1 MDFEERIRSLPKK
14 TGVDAIVAMSPE
26 NFAYISQAY
35 IITVEMVR
43 PRQAFAVVPRDGEP
57 VALICSIEE
66 SLTREESWI
75 ENIRTYTEYVDYPIE
90 ALAPILRDMGLDRG
104 KVGMD
109 LRYLPQV
116 DWSRLT
122 DILPDMEIID
132 TTEEVAKLR
141 AIKTEK
147 EIAKLEFAS
156 KSTHQAAQE
165 ALSESSL
172 GESEKAMA
180 NRMLFKMIEKGAD
193 GSFFIVF
200 GSGPRSALTHGFPSD
215 RIAKES
221 EIIRFDF
228 GGRYGM
234 FTSDF
239 ARTYSTGN
247 PTEVQRRAYRNLKE
261 IQEETINAIRPGIK
275 AEDVFYSCKSAFEK
289 RNVPFFMPHVGHSF
303 GVELHEHPMMR
314 PGDTTVIEKGM
325 VINIEPVLKDEDG
338 SMYHLEDLV
347 EVTDDGYRLLTLG
360 LPPIEIP
367 VIGELATAE

>member
-1 MDFEERIRSLPKK
+1 MDFEERIRSLPKR
-14 TGVDAIVAMSPE
+14 TDVDAIVAMSPE

-35 IITVEMVR
+35 IITVEMIR
-43 PRQAFAVVPRDGEP
+43 PRQAFAIVPREGEP
-57 VALICSIEE
+57 VVLICSIEE

-75 ENIRTYTEYVDYPIE
+75 EDIRTYTEYVDYPVDS
-90 ALAPILRDMGLDRG
+90 LASVLRDMGLDKG

-109 LRYLPQV
+109 LQYLPQV
-116 DWSRLT
+116 DWVRLT
-122 DILPDMEIID
+122 EILPDLEIID

-141 AIKTEK
+141 AIKTDK
-147 EIAKLEFAS
+147 EIAMLEFAT
-156 KSTHQAAQE
+156 KSTHRAAQE

-172 GESEKAMA
+172 GESEKVMA

-193 GSFFIVF
+193 GSFFMVF
-200 GSGPRSALTHGFPSD
+200 GSGPRSAFTHGFPSD
-215 RIAKES
+215 RIPKES
-221 EIIRFDF
+221 EVIRFDY

-234 FTSDF
+234 WTSDF

-247 PTEVQRRAYRNLKE
+247 PTEIQRRAYRNLKE
-261 IQEETINAIRPGIK
+261 IQAETISVIRPGIK
-275 AEDVFYSCKSAFEK
+275 AEDVFYACKSAFEK
-289 RNVPFFMPHVGHSF
+289 RNIPFFMPHVGHSF

-347 EVTDDGYRLLTLG
+347 EVTDDGHRVLTLG

-367 VIGELATAE
+367 VIGEPVKAE